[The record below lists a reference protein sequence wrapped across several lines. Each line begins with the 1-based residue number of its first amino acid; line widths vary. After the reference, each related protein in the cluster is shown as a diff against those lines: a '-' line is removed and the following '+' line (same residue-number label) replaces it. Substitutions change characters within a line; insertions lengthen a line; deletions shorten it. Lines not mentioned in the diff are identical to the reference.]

1 MTLREALQSVTQTLI
16 NATIDDARM
25 EAELLLSHVLSMSRT
40 QIYTAPEREL
50 TPAETERLSSVVRR
64 RLDREPTAYIIGQC
78 RFYDLEFHIDHRV
91 LIPRPETELLVEQA
105 VELAHR
111 LHDHRGQICVADI
124 GTGCG
129 AITVILALTLP
140 EARIYATDVS
150 PAALQLADKN
160 CRRHAVDGRVE
171 LLCGNLLEPLPQP
184 VDMIVANLPYVRNAD
199 LAALNPEIRDFE
211 PEIALA
217 GGEDGLDRIREMLK
231 QMPAKLNDDACLLLE
246 IGYGQGDAVTSLIKE
261 RFPHADIELVPDLGG
276 IDRVLKVALQSAAD
290 SSQRSD
296 RGKE

>member
-16 NATIDDARM
+16 NATIDDARV
-25 EAELLLSHVLSMSRT
+25 EAELLLGHVLNMSRT

-50 TPAETERLSSVVRR
+50 TATETEHLSSVVRR
-64 RLDREPTAYIIGQC
+64 RLDREPAAYIIGQC
-78 RFYDLEFHIDHRV
+78 RFYDLEFDVDPRA

-105 VELAHR
+105 VELARHMHEPGR
-111 LHDHRGQICVADI
+111 QISIADI

-129 AITVILALTLP
+129 AIAVILALTLP
-140 EARIYATDVS
+140 DARIYATDVS
-150 PAALQLADKN
+150 RSALQLAERN
-160 CRRHAVDGRVE
+160 CRRHGVDARIH
-171 LLCGNLLEPLPQP
+171 LLAGDLLEPLPQP
-184 VDMIVANLPYVRNAD
+184 VNIIVANLPYVRNAD
-199 LAALNPEIRDFE
+199 LATLSPEIRDFE

-217 GGEDGLDRIREMLK
+217 GGEDGLDRIREILE

-261 RFPHADIELVPDLGG
+261 RFPQATIELTPDLGG
-276 IDRVLKVALQSAAD
+276 IPRVVMVVLQSSAGN
-290 SSQRSD
+290 RRNSD